1 MRSAKLTGTLLALV
15 VSCSLGA
22 QEAPAP
28 SADCT
33 FNAMKLRSPRETY
46 HQLSLTTELV
56 SPSPLTAQ
64 ATATAPGRRRP
75 SQPPKASTP
84 PAPRNFI
91 DAEIFGKMVKDGVQW
106 TARSSDAEF
115 LRRVTLDLTGEI
127 PDGETVKAFLA
138 DPDSNKRDKTI
149 DRLLNSPAFTDRW
162 TMWFGDHIQNV
173 QFAQN
178 TSIFPEGRDAYG
190 KYIRESIASG
200 KPYDVMVRELISGS
214 GSNMVNGEANYWARQ
229 IQSNGPLQDTYDNLA
244 AFTGQKFLGL
254 PMICL
259 SCHGGLGHLELV
271 NSGLAK
277 RTRGEFWK
285 SAAFFAQVSSIRSIY
300 SSEALQYRV
309 QDLTVGEYN
318 LNTTSGNKTPR
329 APDPGQPATAAPAFF
344 LTGEQPAAG
353 EPRRAALGRMLTA
366 HPQFARATVNYLW
379 KEIFGAG
386 IVEPADSFD
395 LQRQD
400 PASLPAGAVLQPTHP
415 QLLNQLADSFRQNGF
430 NLRELLRLMV
440 SSNAYQLSSRYTP
453 GAWNES
459 WTPYYAR
466 HYPRRLMAE
475 EVLDAIFRATN
486 VGGTIFVST
495 GTPVTKAMQIPDP
508 WEGGE
513 FYSFLNNFGRGNR
526 DDDERSSESSIVQAL
541 ALMNN
546 RVVTSR
552 VSAAANGSVVKTL
565 VTKPE
570 SPATIAE
577 SLYLA
582 TLSRYPTAAEKA
594 AAVAYLNGGTL
605 SKKTEDLQFAL
616 LNRIEFLFN

>member
-1 MRSAKLTGTLLALV
+1 MRYVKPRGTLLALV
-15 VSCSLGA
+15 FSLSLAA

-28 SADCT
+28 AADCT

-46 HQLSLTTELV
+46 HELSLTTELV
-56 SPSPLTAQ
+56 SPSRLTAQ

-75 SQPPKASTP
+75 STPPKASTP

-91 DAEIFGKMVKDGVQW
+91 DSEIFGKMVKDNVQW

-127 PDGETVKAFLA
+127 PDVETLKAFLA
-138 DPDSNKRDKTI
+138 DTDANKRDKAI
-149 DRLLNSPAFTDRW
+149 DRLLNSPAFADRW

-178 TSIFPEGRDAYG
+178 TSIFPDGRDAYHR
-190 KYIRESIASG
+190 YIHDSIASN
-200 KPYDVMVRELISGS
+200 KAYDVMVRELITGS
-214 GSNMVNGEANYWARQ
+214 GRTFADGVANFYARQ
-229 IQSNGPLQDTYDNLA
+229 VQGNGPRQDTYDNLA

-254 PMICL
+254 PLLCL
-259 SCHGGLGHLELV
+259 SCHSGLGHLELV

-277 RTRGEFWK
+277 RTRQEFWRD
-285 SAAFFAQVSSIRSIY
+285 AAFFSQTQVRILFSGANTPETNI
-300 SSEALQYRV
+300 A
-309 QDLTVGEYN
+309 DLPVGEYF
-318 LNTTSGNKTPR
+318 LDTTSGNKTPR
-329 APDPGQPATAAPAFF
+329 VADPGQPNFVAPAFF
-344 LTGEQPAAG
+344 LSGEEPQAG
-353 EPRRAALGRMLTA
+353 ETRRAAFARMLTA

-379 KEIFGAG
+379 KEIFGVG

-400 PASLPAGAVLQPTHP
+400 AATLPPGAALQPTHP
-415 QLLNQLADSFRQNGF
+415 QLLNQLADSFRQNGY
-430 NLRELLRLMV
+430 NLRELLRV
-440 SSNAYQLSSRYTP
+440 IVTSNAYQLSSRYTP

-486 VGGTIFVST
+486 VGGTMALST
-495 GTPVTKAMQIPDP
+495 GAGVTKAMQLPDP
-508 WEGGE
+508 YEGAS
-513 FYSFLNNFGRGNR
+513 FRAFLNNFGRGNR
-526 DDDERSSESSIVQAL
+526 DDDERSYDSSIVQAL
-541 ALMNN
+541 ALMND
-546 RVVTSR
+546 RVVTTR
-552 VSAAANGSVVKTL
+552 VNANTASSLVKTL
-565 VTKPE
+565 TTKPE
-570 SPATIAE
+570 SADTIAE

-594 AAVAYLNGGTL
+594 AAVAYLNSGTL
-605 SKKTEDLQFAL
+605 ARKTEDLQFAL